1 MPKLQK
7 GFLWM
12 LIATLF
18 FSLMGAS
25 VKLGSAKF
33 SPTELVFYRSA
44 VSLFFIILMMKM
56 DGLKFRTNYL
66 MLHMKRSLVGFIS
79 LILFFYAITHLP
91 LSTAISLNYTSP
103 LFVGLLLPFILKRK
117 LNLKI
122 YLMIFVGFI
131 GVFFILKPSF
141 HDQSLIAGFI
151 GILSGL
157 GAGIA
162 YLYVTQLGQLKEPDA
177 RTVFF
182 FTLISTLGAGILL
195 IDQDIHT
202 PEISDFYILL
212 CLGGSATIAQIAIT
226 RAYRIGNTLG
236 NASLSYLTI
245 IFSALIGIL
254 FFEEMIDYLSIIG
267 MLLIIASGI
276 FVSIKQSRFKKPTS
290 NRN

>member
-18 FSLMGAS
+18 FSIMGAS
-25 VKLGSAKF
+25 VKLGSENF
-33 SPTELVFYRSA
+33 SPVELVFYRSA
-44 VSLFFIILMMKM
+44 ISLFFIILIMKINSVT
-56 DGLKFRTNYL
+56 FHTNYL

-117 LNLKI
+117 LNFKI
-122 YLMIFVGFI
+122 YLMIFIGFI

-141 HDQSLIAGFI
+141 HNQSLIAGSI

-162 YLYVTQLGQLKEPDA
+162 YLYVTQLGQVKEADA

-182 FTLISTLGAGILL
+182 FTLISTLGSGLLL
-195 IDQDIHT
+195 INQDLHT

-212 CLGGSATIAQIAIT
+212 SLGGSATIAQIAIT
-226 RAYRIGNTLG
+226 RAYRVGNTLG

-245 IFSALIGIL
+245 IFSALIGML
-254 FFEEMIDYLSIIG
+254 FFKEMIDFFSIVG
-267 MLLIIASGI
+267 MLLIIGSGI
-276 FVSIKQSRFKKPTS
+276 FVSIKQSRFK
-290 NRN
+290 

>member
-1 MPKLQK
+1 
-7 GFLWM
+7 M

-18 FSLMGAS
+18 FSIMGAS
-25 VKLGSAKF
+25 VKLGSENF
-33 SPTELVFYRSA
+33 SPVELVFYRSA
-44 VSLFFIILMMKM
+44 ISLFFIILIMKRNSVTFHTNF
-56 DGLKFRTNYL
+56 LK
-66 MLHMKRSLVGFIS
+66 LHMKRSLVGFFS

-117 LNLKI
+117 FNFKI
-122 YLMIFVGFI
+122 FLMIFIGFI

-141 HDQSLIAGFI
+141 HNQSLIAGCV

-157 GAGIA
+157 GAGGA

-182 FTLISTLGAGILL
+182 FTLISTLGSGMLL
-195 IDQDIHT
+195 INQDIHT
-202 PEISDFYILL
+202 PVISDFYILL

-226 RAYRIGNTLG
+226 RAYRVGNTLG

-245 IFSALIGIL
+245 IFSALIGVL
-254 FFEEMIDYLSIIG
+254 FFKEMIDFFSLVG
-267 MLLIIASGI
+267 MLLIIGSGI
-276 FVSIKQSRFKKPTS
+276 FVSIKQSRFK
-290 NRN
+290 

>member
-1 MPKLQK
+1 
-7 GFLWM
+7 
-12 LIATLF
+12 
-18 FSLMGAS
+18 
-25 VKLGSAKF
+25 
-33 SPTELVFYRSA
+33 
-44 VSLFFIILMMKM
+44 
-56 DGLKFRTNYL
+56 
-66 MLHMKRSLVGFIS
+66 MKRSLVGFFS

-117 LNLKI
+117 LNFKI
-122 YLMIFVGFI
+122 FLMILIGFI

-141 HDQSLIAGFI
+141 HNQSLIAGCV

-157 GAGIA
+157 GAGGA

-182 FTLISTLGAGILL
+182 FTLISTLGSGMLL
-195 IDQDIHT
+195 LNQDIHI
-202 PEISDFYILL
+202 PVISDFYILL

-226 RAYRIGNTLG
+226 RAYRVGNTLG

-254 FFEEMIDYLSIIG
+254 FFKEMIDFFSIVG
-267 MLLIIASGI
+267 MLLIIGSGI
-276 FVSIKQSRFKKPTS
+276 FVSIKQSRFK
-290 NRN
+290 

>member
-18 FSLMGAS
+18 FSIMGAS
-25 VKLGSAKF
+25 VKLGSEKF
-33 SPTELVFYRSA
+33 SPLELVFYRSA
-44 VSLFFIILMMKM
+44 LSLFLIIVIMKINNIT
-56 DGLKFRTNYL
+56 FHTNYL

-117 LNLKI
+117 LNFKI
-122 YLMIFVGFI
+122 FFMILIGFV

-141 HDQSLIAGFI
+141 YNQSLIAGYI
-151 GILSGL
+151 GVLSGL
-157 GAGIA
+157 GAGVA

-182 FTLISTLGAGILL
+182 FTLISTLGSGTML
-195 IDQDIHT
+195 INQDIHT

-212 CLGGSATIAQIAIT
+212 YLGGSATIAQIAIT
-226 RAYRIGNTLG
+226 KAYRVGNTLG

-245 IFSALIGIL
+245 IFSALIGISL
-254 FFEEMIDYLSIIG
+254 FNEVIDFLSIIG
-267 MLLIIASGI
+267 ILLIIGSGI
-276 FVSIKQSRFKKPTS
+276 FVSIKQSRFK
-290 NRN
+290 

>member
-1 MPKLQK
+1 
-7 GFLWM
+7 M

-18 FSLMGAS
+18 FSIMGAS
-25 VKLGSAKF
+25 VKLGSEKF
-33 SPTELVFYRSA
+33 SPLELVFYRSA
-44 VSLFFIILMMKM
+44 LSLFLIIVIMKINNIT
-56 DGLKFRTNYL
+56 FHTNYL

-117 LNLKI
+117 LNFKI
-122 YLMIFVGFI
+122 FFMILIGFV

-141 HDQSLIAGFI
+141 YNQSLIAGYI
-151 GILSGL
+151 GVLSGL
-157 GAGIA
+157 GAGVA

-182 FTLISTLGAGILL
+182 FTLISTLGSGTML
-195 IDQDIHT
+195 INQDIHT

-212 CLGGSATIAQIAIT
+212 YLGGSATIAQIAIT
-226 RAYRIGNTLG
+226 KAYRVGNTLG

-245 IFSALIGIL
+245 IFSALIGISL
-254 FFEEMIDYLSIIG
+254 FNEVIDFLSIIG
-267 MLLIIASGI
+267 ILLIIGSGI
-276 FVSIKQSRFKKPTS
+276 FVSIKQSRFK
-290 NRN
+290 